1 MALKKM
7 AFMSLHRSNK
17 LLSSSVLFLFC
28 YLLGYPDS
36 FTNAVGS
43 DGHLQETAN
52 EIQRPPPW
60 TESPFHAIEML

>member
-1 MALKKM
+1 MALKTM

-28 YLLGYPDS
+28 YLLDYPDS

-43 DGHLQETAN
+43 DGHLQEIAN
-52 EIQRPPPW
+52 EI
-60 TESPFHAIEML
+60 